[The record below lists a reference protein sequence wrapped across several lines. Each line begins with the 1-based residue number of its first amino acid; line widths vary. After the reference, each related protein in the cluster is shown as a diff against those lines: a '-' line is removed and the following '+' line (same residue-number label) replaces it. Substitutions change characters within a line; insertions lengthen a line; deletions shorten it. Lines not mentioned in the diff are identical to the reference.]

1 MSFVSSFF
9 AQSNDLTAKVNY
21 KQLLF
26 VPMFSLGGGCQLA
39 LGYCVLD
46 SDLSPQ
52 GLSLSLQPQGKD
64 NVAMG
69 PPFQSP
75 QI

>member
-1 MSFVSSFF
+1 MSSFASRF
-9 AQSNDLTAKVNY
+9 FSQSNNLTAKVN
-21 KQLLF
+21 KKKLLF
-26 VPMFSLGGGCQLA
+26 VSVFSLGGCQLA
-39 LGYCVLD
+39 LGYCVLE

-52 GLSLSLQPQGKD
+52 GLSLSLQPQEKD